1 MSDRRRVMAVASGG
15 GHWVQ
20 LMRLRPVLE
29 RHDTCW
35 VTVQA
40 SYKAQVPSGQRFH
53 AVTDATRWS
62 RWNLVKMVLQ
72 VWWLV
77 LCERPDVLITTGAA
91 PGIVA
96 LQAAKL
102 LGGKTVWIDSIANV
116 EQMSLSGQKAR
127 RWADL
132 WLTQWPHL
140 ARPEGP
146 RYLGAVL

>member
-1 MSDRRRVMAVASGG
+1 MSNRKRVMAVASGG

-35 VTVQA
+35 VTVQQ
-40 SYKAQVPSGQRFH
+40 SYREQVPEGQRFF

-62 RWNLVKMVLQ
+62 RWDLVKMVLQ

-77 LCERPDVLITTGAA
+77 LRERPQVLITTGAA

-102 LGGKTVWIDSIANV
+102 LGAKTVWIDSIANV

-132 WLTQWPHL
+132 WLTQWHHL
-140 ARPEGP
+140 AKPDGP

>member
-1 MSDRRRVMAVASGG
+1 MAVASGG

-29 RHDTCW
+29 RCDTCW
-35 VTVQA
+35 VTVQQ
-40 SYKAQVPSGQRFH
+40 SYREQVPAGHRFH

-62 RWNLVKMVLQ
+62 RWDLIKMVLQ

-77 LCERPDVLITTGAA
+77 LRERPEVLITTGAA

-102 LGGKTVWIDSIANV
+102 LGAKTVWIDSIANV

-140 ARPEGP
+140 ARPDGP